1 MSVITSTAGGTPNLR
16 LVREEET
23 AAVLPE
29 GDLQSLQQEVT
40 LLREEISQLRRR
52 SDKLN
57 FHLSR
62 IDEEL
67 KLAAR
72 LQQDFLPKSLPR
84 IGQLHFH
91 TLFRPAGHVS
101 GDFYD
106 VLRLDESHVGFY
118 IADAVGH
125 GVPAALL
132 TMFIKHA
139 LATKQI
145 GLGGY
150 RLLTAAETMTRL
162 NDTLIE
168 QALSAA
174 TFATA
179 LYGTVNIQT
188 NQVTFSRAGH
198 PLPLLLR
205 ANGEIEMLACEG
217 GLLGVFPEESYGE
230 VTVQLNIGDRLLL
243 VTDGVEVAFSD
254 DIANS
259 QQRWVAE
266 LQDRHDLPAE
276 EFLASFGELIDRTTA
291 QAPLRD
297 DLTMLVLEVGPTG
310 K

>member
-1 MSVITSTAGGTPNLR
+1 MS
-16 LVREEET
+16 
-23 AAVLPE
+23 AATLAE
-29 GDLQSLQQEVT
+29 LQ
-40 LLREEISQLRRR
+40 EEIYQLKRKG
-52 SDKLN
+52 DKLN

-72 LQQDFLPKSLPR
+72 LQQDFLPKTLPQ
-84 IGQLHFH
+84 IGQIHFH

-106 VLRLDESHVGFY
+106 VLRLDENHIGFY

-150 RLLTAAETMTRL
+150 RLLSASETMTRL

-179 LYGTVNIQT
+179 LYGTVNIET
-188 NQVTFSRAGH
+188 REVTFARAGH
-198 PLPLLLR
+198 PLPMVLR
-205 ANGEIEMLACEG
+205 ANGQIESLECEG
-217 GLLGVFPEESYGE
+217 GLLGVFPDEMYEQ
-230 VTVQLNIGDRLLL
+230 VTVTLEVGDRLLL
-243 VTDGVEVAFSD
+243 VTDGVEVAFGN
-254 DIANS
+254 DIATS
-259 QQRWVAE
+259 QQRWFDE
-266 LQDRHDLPAE
+266 LQARHNQPAE
-276 EFLASFGELIDRTTA
+276 EFLAGFGDLIDRA
-291 QAPLRD
+291 GGDISLRD
-297 DLTMLVLEVGPTG
+297 DLTMLILEIR
-310 K
+310 

>member
-1 MSVITSTAGGTPNLR
+1 MR
-16 LVREEET
+16 LVREDLAE
-23 AAVLPE
+23 APPVPA
-29 GDLQSLQQEVT
+29 GDLESLQREVAE
-40 LLREEISQLRRR
+40 LRDEVGQLRRR
-52 SDKLN
+52 GDKLN

-67 KLAAR
+67 RLAAR
-72 LQQDFLPKSLPR
+72 LQQDFLPKTLPQL
-84 IGQLHFH
+84 GQIHFH
-91 TLFRPAGHVS
+91 TLFRPASHVS

-106 VLRLDESHVGFY
+106 VLRLDETHIGFY

-150 RLLTAAETMTRL
+150 RLLTAAETMTKL

-179 LYGTVNIQT
+179 LYGTVDIAT
-188 NQVTFSRAGH
+188 REVTFARGGH

-205 ANGEIEMLACEG
+205 AGGEMESLPCEG
-217 GLLGVFPEESYGE
+217 GLLGVFPDEKFEQRSITLE
-230 VTVQLNIGDRLLL
+230 PGDRLLL
-243 VTDGVEVAFSD
+243 VTDGVEVAFGG
-254 DIANS
+254 DIATS
-259 QQRWVAE
+259 SQRWCEE
-266 LQDRHDLPAE
+266 LHTRRKLPAE
-276 EFLASFGELIDRTTA
+276 QFLAEFGVLIDNARGDVE
-291 QAPLRD
+291 LRD
-297 DLTMLVLEVGPTG
+297 DLTMLMLEIGA
-310 K
+310 